1 MNTTH
6 NIAWAG
12 LLTILLTGQAWAQI
26 ITKAEYEEGKTRI
39 NAAYDQEKKACSKLS
54 GNQEDV
60 CKVEAKANREA
71 GLADLDAS
79 LKGTLDARISAEEE
93 KVNGIY
99 DIAKEKCDDYNGDAK
114 DLCLTKAKADRN
126 TGMANVKANRKT
138 MEARQEAAEKKMES
152 DYEVALKKCDSY
164 AGNVKDSC
172 KDKAKADYRQ

>member
-1 MNTTH
+1 MK
-6 NIAWAG
+6 IAQKMAFSG
-12 LLTILLTGQAWAQI
+12 LLALLLSSQAWAQV
-26 ITKAEYEEGKTRI
+26 ITKAEYENGKTRI

-79 LKGTLDARISAEEE
+79 LKGTLDAHIAAEEE

-99 DIAKEKCDDYNGDAK
+99 EIAKEKCDDYNGDAK
-114 DLCLTKAKADRN
+114 DLCLTKAKADRS

-138 MEARQEAAEKKMES
+138 LEAQQEAAEKKMES

-164 AGNVKDSC
+164 AGEVKASC